1 MVARLLLSF
10 FAAAWLVLG
19 LSSSL
24 GGVEP
29 ARQDRLTASLD
40 SGIAGGKNF
49 TVIAPRGDHL
59 ADKILARAEE
69 LRRAIALEWLG
80 EELPD
85 GKGRTH
91 ITVELSK
98 DKDEGLTW
106 LCGQG
111 RAVRGDHRMW
121 LTTTPERAVGST
133 LEHEVTHVV
142 LAVRF
147 PQGMPAWANE
157 GIASL
162 ADDEARQRIRGD
174 LRAEWA
180 RSGQWPSLEKVL
192 YQRKLDPSDQSGYA
206 ASVSLTEYLLTKGD
220 RRAVI
225 AFVELA
231 ATDGW
236 DAALG
241 KSYGISG
248 IAELQRQWQAWAA
261 K

>member
-10 FAAAWLVLG
+10 VTAIPLIPG
-19 LSSSL
+19 LSSPAV
-24 GGVEP
+24 GIEP
-29 ARQDRLTASLD
+29 TRPDGLTQRLDT
-40 SGIAGGKNF
+40 GIAGGKNF
-49 TVIAPRGDHL
+49 TVIAPSGDHL
-59 ADKILARAEE
+59 ADQVLTRAEE
-69 LRRAIALEWLG
+69 LRRDIALEWLG
-80 EELPD
+80 KELPD
-85 GKGRTH
+85 GRGRTH

-121 LTTTPERAVGST
+121 LTTSRERAVGST

-147 PQGMPAWANE
+147 PQGMPVWANE

-162 ADDEARQRIRGD
+162 ADDEERHKTRRELQR
-174 LRAEWA
+174 EWA
-180 RSGQWPSLEKVL
+180 RSGQWPTLEKLL
-192 YQRKLDPSDQSGYA
+192 YQRTIDPSDQAGYA
-206 ASVSLTEYLLTKGD
+206 AAVSLTEFLLTKGD
-220 RRAVI
+220 RRALI
-225 AFVELA
+225 AFVEHA
-231 ATDGW
+231 ALDGW

-241 KSYGISG
+241 KSYGIDG
-248 IAELQRQWQAWAA
+248 VPELQRQWQAWAG